1 MNKLTKFIE
10 VLAGVQAI
18 EGLTLEQRMQ
28 LEEMKFHFIQLNQL
42 AQPIAGA
49 IPTTVVAPV
58 PNPTAPGAMQLTTG
72 VPTQV
77 TGCVTAQPKALQ
89 QDAAQQQL
97 NAQLA
102 AIKAEE
108 DLTAQLAAQVT
119 AQQTQPVIPIQPVGV
134 QPTGIIAA
142 GVDPLTAELAAQL
155 AEQQPV
161 VVADAEAQPVKT
173 LQQAVQEAQ
182 PAQPVTPVAPTAPA
196 PAAPMTLGQF
206 VQQGGGAKQLTTAPA
221 ETPADAPSDVPASL
235 QDQFNAGLSQ
245 SEQE

>member
-10 VLAGVQAI
+10 VLSGVQVI

-28 LEEMKFHFIQLNQL
+28 LEEMKIHFIQLNQL

-72 VPTQV
+72 VVPEI
-77 TGCVTAQPKALQ
+77 TGCVAAQPKAIQ
-89 QDAAQQQL
+89 QEAAQQQL

-108 DLTAQLAAQVT
+108 DLTAQLEAQVAAQQ
-119 AQQTQPVIPIQPVGV
+119 AQPVAPV

-155 AEQQPV
+155 AQQQPV
-161 VVADAEAQPVKT
+161 VVADTEAQPVKT
-173 LQQAVQEAQ
+173 LQEAVQEAQ
-182 PAQPVTPVAPTAPA
+182 PVQPAAPVAPTAPA

-221 ETPADAPSDVPASL
+221 DVPADAPVAPTTL
-235 QDQFNAGLSQ
+235 QDQFNAGLAQ
-245 SEQE
+245 PEQE

>member
-28 LEEMKFHFIQLNQL
+28 LEEMKIHFIQLNTL

-72 VPTQV
+72 VVPEV
-77 TGCVTAQPKALQ
+77 TGCVAAQPKSIQ
-89 QDAAQQQL
+89 QEAAQQQL

-119 AQQTQPVIPIQPVGV
+119 AQQAQPVAPVQPVGV

-155 AEQQPV
+155 VQQQPV
-161 VVADAEAQPVKT
+161 VVADAESQPVKT
-173 LQQAVQEAQ
+173 LQEAVQEAQ
-182 PAQPVTPVAPTAPA
+182 PVQPAAPVAPTAPA

-206 VQQGGGAKQLTTAPA
+206 VQQGGGAKQLTTAPS
-221 ETPADAPSDVPASL
+221 DAPEDAPVAPTTL
-235 QDQFNAGLSQ
+235 QDQFNAGLAQ
-245 SEQE
+245 PEQE